1 MMLLKKKTSWET
13 EMLNVCHN
21 FEEGRGRKVEVS
33 IDRHT
38 TRPHT
43 SQPGQFELI
52 VIMVIMIV
60 GFS

>member
-1 MMLLKKKTSWET
+1 M

-43 SQPGQFELI
+43 SPPGQFKLT
-52 VIMVIMIV
+52 VIMVIMII
-60 GFS
+60 FF